1 MMSMTVYDDESC
13 TGYSHKGKWIK
24 GLSSTEG
31 VLFNNRFD
39 LDGMGGS
46 LLWNATHDGETLYAN
61 PMVKVDEITAETGL
75 DIKKDGLTL
84 TVFVQ
89 TPTDGAIYNQ
99 AGMILGNYQ
108 FGENPTSIN
117 LPAKGVYI
125 LKAGDK
131 AVKIEI

>member
-1 MMSMTVYDDESC
+1 
-13 TGYSHKGKWIK
+13 
-24 GLSSTEG
+24 
-31 VLFNNRFD
+31 
-39 LDGMGGS
+39 MGGT
-46 LLWNATHDGETLYAN
+46 LLWNATHDGDTLYAN

-84 TVFVQ
+84 TVSVQ